1 MTTQHKI
8 KRRRTHSVHETYG
21 DAKDAANNLAR
32 LMGGVPSG
40 YVFVI
45 WPRMGKFAFVS
56 MPVVVYQ
63 ELVA

>member
-1 MTTQHKI
+1 MTSHKI
-8 KRRRTHSVHETYG
+8 SSRRTHSVHETYD
-21 DAKDAANNLAR
+21 DAKDAAHNLAR

-56 MPVVVYQ
+56 MPAKAYQ
-63 ELVA
+63 ELSA